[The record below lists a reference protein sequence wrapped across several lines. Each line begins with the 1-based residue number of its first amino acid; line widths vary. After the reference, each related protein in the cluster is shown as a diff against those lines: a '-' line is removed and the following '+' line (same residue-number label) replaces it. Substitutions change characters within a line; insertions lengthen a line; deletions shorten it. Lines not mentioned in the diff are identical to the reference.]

1 MSGLDFKE
9 SIQVSLVSKTM
20 KSLSMVLLTCL
31 VSVAQTASPLA
42 QGSVPVVRDAE
53 LEGLLLDYSRP
64 ILKTAGLNRK
74 GIEIVLVNSSSFN
87 AFVDGRRIFI
97 NTGAILTA
105 RSPNE
110 IIGVL
115 AHESGHLAGGHQQRL
130 REQIA
135 RARTLAVVGS
145 LVGMGAAAAGGLA
158 GVQGASAAGGGLA
171 SAAPSVA
178 QRALLSYRRSEE
190 ITADRAAIK
199 YLEATGQSGKGMLTT
214 FQRFSQERVLAGVRS
229 NPYEVSHPLPQDRIS
244 LMEELAKKSKFYNK
258 TDSKSLQNRHDM
270 ARGKIAAY
278 AGGAPA
284 VSRAFQDSRGSA
296 GERYG
301 QAIASFLRGDT
312 RKALSEIDKL
322 IAQDKSN
329 PYLYEIKGEIFLAA
343 RQPDKAASAF
353 SRAVQLDKYK
363 SGVIRGRLGFAYLS
377 TGKSSVMKKAI
388 QELRA
393 AISTDPNNFN
403 AYSYLS
409 RAYAQTGDIANAEL
423 TEAEANFRGGNL
435 ALAKN
440 FAVRAQQKLQKGT
453 PSWQRANDI
462 IQYRNK

>member
-9 SIQVSLVSKTM
+9 SIQVSLVSKTL

-31 VSVAQTASPLA
+31 VSVAQTASPWA

-64 ILKTAGLNRK
+64 ILKTAGLHRK
-74 GIEIVLVNSSSFN
+74 GIEIVLVNSPSFN

-145 LVGMGAAAAGGLA
+145 LVGIGAAAAGGA
-158 GVQGASAAGGGLA
+158 TGISGASAAGGGLA

-199 YLEATGQSGKGMLTT
+199 YLQATGQSAKGMLTT

-258 TDSKSLQNRHDM
+258 TDSKSLQRRHDM

-278 AGGAPA
+278 AGGAAA

-301 QAIASFLRGDT
+301 LAIATFLRGDT
-312 RKALSEIDKL
+312 RKALSEINKL

-329 PYLYEIKGEIFLAA
+329 PYLYEMKGEIYLAA

-353 SRAVQLDKYK
+353 ARAVQLDKYK

-435 ALAKN
+435 ARAKN
-440 FAVRAQQKLQKGT
+440 FAARAQQKLQKGT